1 MNKNKNNN
9 KIAEEPKKITE
20 FQLKELQE
28 IVNRINTAQLSL
40 GQSESQKYALLQGI
54 QGLQKQLLEKQ
65 KSLQEEYGDV
75 NINIQDGSITPRED
89 EQANT

>member
-28 IVNRINTAQLSL
+28 IVNRINTAQLNL

-65 KSLQEEYGDV
+65 KSLQEEYGD
-75 NINIQDGSITPRED
+75 ITIDIQDGSITPRED

>member
-75 NINIQDGSITPRED
+75 NINIQDGSITPREN

>member
-75 NINIQDGSITPRED
+75 NIDIQNGSITPREN

>member
-28 IVNRINTAQLSL
+28 IVNRINTAQLNL

-75 NINIQDGSITPRED
+75 NIDIQNGSITPREN

>member
-28 IVNRINTAQLSL
+28 IVNRINTAQLNL

-75 NINIQDGSITPRED
+75 NINIQDGSITPRQN

>member
-28 IVNRINTAQLSL
+28 IVNRINSAQLNL

-75 NINIQDGSITPRED
+75 NIDIQNGSITPREN

>member
-28 IVNRINTAQLSL
+28 IVNRINNAQLNL

-75 NINIQDGSITPRED
+75 NINIQDGSITPRQN

>member
-28 IVNRINTAQLSL
+28 IVNRINNAQLNL

-65 KSLQEEYGDV
+65 KSLQEECGDV

>member
-40 GQSESQKYALLQGI
+40 GQSESQKYSLLQGI

-75 NINIQDGSITPRED
+75 NIDIQNGSITPRKN

>member
-28 IVNRINTAQLSL
+28 IVNRINNAQLNL

>member
-28 IVNRINTAQLSL
+28 IVNRINSAQLNL

>member
-1 MNKNKNNN
+1 MNKNKNNK

-75 NINIQDGSITPRED
+75 NIDIQNGSITPREN

>member
-28 IVNRINTAQLSL
+28 IVNRINTAQLNL

>member
-28 IVNRINTAQLSL
+28 IVNRINTAQLNL

-75 NINIQDGSITPRED
+75 NIDIQDGSITPRKN

>member
-28 IVNRINTAQLSL
+28 IVNRINSAQLNL

-75 NINIQDGSITPRED
+75 NIDIQDGSITPRQN
-89 EQANT
+89 EQAKT

>member
-28 IVNRINTAQLSL
+28 IVNRINTAQLNL

-75 NINIQDGSITPRED
+75 NLDIQDGSITPRQN

>member
-28 IVNRINTAQLSL
+28 IVNRINTAQLNL

-75 NINIQDGSITPRED
+75 NIDIQDGSITPREN

>member
-1 MNKNKNNN
+1 MNKNKNNT
-9 KIAEEPKKITE
+9 KITEEPKKITE

-28 IVNRINTAQLSL
+28 IVNRINNAQLSL
-40 GQSESQKYALLQGI
+40 GQSESQKYGLLQGI
-54 QGLQKQLLEKQ
+54 QGLQKQLLDKQ

-75 NINIQDGSITPRED
+75 NINIQNGSITPRQD

>member
-75 NINIQDGSITPRED
+75 NIDIQDGSITPRQN

>member
-28 IVNRINTAQLSL
+28 IVNRINTAQLNL

-75 NINIQDGSITPRED
+75 NIDIQDGSITPRQN